1 MLKSSVDR
9 AGAEAEYSARF
20 QRANVLAADIE
31 RVLASAYLYR
41 IQVRGFAA
49 DPWVCRDKLVEEEYE
64 EEEPAKNPGE
74 QPRRVKK
81 TRTRKQEECFAGG
94 PTAWSDRPRMRVT
107 LATAV
112 LFDKANLQGQGEPLV
127 SPVCALGAQ
136 GSGEAPYP
144 APPRPPEKPERSA
157 YPSHEAY
164 DRALAQYEE
173 ALAEHQRQL
182 ALYRERV
189 PQLQRE
195 ATLKTIPGLAA
206 QQGASQA
213 HQLKSVPEFRLKT
226 PVIAVVR
233 DRVEFMLGR
242 AEGLRLDDA
251 FEVTEFDTAG
261 QNLRIGYVKV
271 REIGDPLGSGGGTP
285 SQAEKVREEREIVG
299 GELLLEHPMF
309 GVNFNLTGVFEIALK
324 DLLGRDGAM
333 SLAGGALSIESDIA
347 NLLGVPELYFV
358 LQGEYLQDLSGG
370 EQSPSLVHVALG
382 LDRKWYEHNWVL
394 VLGGQLVF
402 GTLSGAGADADSL
415 QGVGGNAVLGLERY
429 HSPEFSWSLQAQAR
443 FVTWLTDTP
452 LPIEPEIGLAL
463 TLGLRFGV

>member
-1 MLKSSVDR
+1 MRIFTRGAIFCWLTWLACAATQAAEDKLERQKSDQTQAQYTRKSITYLGLELAPGVSLPPEALPLIARGIRPQVELPRFDYNALDLKGFASLAEFVEALRGYVLKSSVDR

-206 QQGASQA
+206 RI
-213 HQLKSVPEFRLKT
+213 PIT
-226 PVIAVVR
+226 
-233 DRVEFMLGR
+233 
-242 AEGLRLDDA
+242 
-251 FEVTEFDTAG
+251 TA
-261 QNLRIGYVKV
+261 QV
-271 REIGDPLGSGGGTP
+271 
-285 SQAEKVREEREIVG
+285 
-299 GELLLEHPMF
+299 M
-309 GVNFNLTGVFEIALK
+309 
-324 DLLGRDGAM
+324 AM
-333 SLAGGALSIESDIA
+333 G
-347 NLLGVPELYFV
+347 
-358 LQGEYLQDLSGG
+358 
-370 EQSPSLVHVALG
+370 
-382 LDRKWYEHNWVL
+382 K
-394 VLGGQLVF
+394 
-402 GTLSGAGADADSL
+402 
-415 QGVGGNAVLGLERY
+415 
-429 HSPEFSWSLQAQAR
+429 
-443 FVTWLTDTP
+443 
-452 LPIEPEIGLAL
+452 
-463 TLGLRFGV
+463 